1 MSMHAVILDE
11 ARGWPMAPAS
21 DRPAFPRLAA
31 AVRMRRALHAR
42 GQRLRAGWL
51 AATAT
56 ARSWRAPGTPL
67 ERATHAAAIAAR
79 RLAIDGLEIDRLGE
93 VPARAAIVVV
103 GADEPALLRAVLAG
117 APGFVLSAAPVVP
130 AWLAPRLGNHVV
142 GDDDAAA
149 TRHALVA
156 LRAGL
161 PVITSRALAARLDLV
176 TVARMVRV
184 PIVPVIARRRGP
196 RPPELRV
203 VVCPPLYPL
212 AGEAHAG
219 ALARALDV
227 TATSRPADS
236 W

>member
-11 ARGWPMAPAS
+11 TPSWRA

-31 AVRMRRALHAR
+31 AVRMGRALHAR

-51 AATAT
+51 TAAAT
-56 ARSWRAPGTPL
+56 ARSWRAPGTPS
-67 ERATHAAAIAAR
+67 ERATQAAEIAAR
-79 RLAIDGLEIDRLGE
+79 LLALDGVEVDRVGV
-93 VPARAAIVVV
+93 VPARPAIVVA
-103 GADEPALLRAVLAG
+103 GTDEPALLRAILAG
-117 APGFVLSAAPVVP
+117 TPAFVLSAAPVLP

-142 GDDDAAA
+142 TDDDVAA
-149 TRHALVA
+149 TRHALAA

-161 PVITSRALAARLDLV
+161 PVVTTRALAARLDLL

-196 RPPELRV
+196 RPPEVRV